1 MKYKDINDRWRKI
14 TDAARRG
21 SGEEGATDEKWYQ
34 LINPILAEQN
44 GDFGEVVNGP
54 HDTSLYVDDE
64 ETEDYEDDYD
74 HGPPKKTKKSE
85 LPVKPKLQVKNGEK
99 KTIRTQTQGL
109 TELGVKLFSE
119 QQSRRFESEI
129 EENRK
134 RDEKFLA
141 FKEEQRELDRQHELK
156 MFETNMV
163 VTLLH
168 RRLVFFR
175 GLRDNRTLHH

>member
-1 MKYKDINDRWRKI
+1 MKYKDIKDRWRKI

-44 GDFGEVVNGP
+44 GDLGELMNGP

-85 LPVKPKLQVKNGEK
+85 LPVKPKLQVKNGAKK
-99 KTIRTQTQGL
+99 KTTISTQTQGL
-109 TELGVKLFSE
+109 TELGNSVKLFSE
-119 QQSRRFESEI
+119 QQSRRFESEM

-141 FKEEQRELDRQHELK
+141 FKGEQRELDGQH
-156 MFETNMV
+156 
-163 VTLLH
+163 
-168 RRLVFFR
+168 
-175 GLRDNRTLHH
+175 